1 LISLPS
7 VLVVDDD
14 PDSRDALSDLLE
26 LKGVEV
32 LAKGVNGHDAVQKFS
47 QHKPDLI
54 LMDMMMPN
62 FDGMYG
68 LEHIKNIDS
77 SAKVIMITADQSQT
91 TRDKI
96 YRYSNTKIIA
106 KPIDIDK
113 LVKLIMEKSFW

>member
-1 LISLPS
+1 MPS